1 MRRIPSDIKIEIIR
15 KSLEGY
21 SIPEISK
28 LYNVSVGSV
37 FGIITEETKKENFFP
52 AFREI
57 AKIIKKKNLNI
68 YDLIPAIHL
77 ISKIEEL
84 GLTSEFIDKFLDL
97 GDLKGFRLDMNLDE
111 FLNKIIDII
120 NFEKS
125 NQIQIHDIP
134 SSIENEKNLLDK
146 VRREKEMIEKEV
158 NNLCGNIGVMKSQ
171 ILEYIERKPL
181 FLKFQKDTDAWYK
194 SLGWYTFTSRFEK
207 ASNEI
212 GINIDPDT
220 LYKILFSIHKN
231 PDKNSELNKIIL
243 NYCHIF

>member
-15 KSLEGY
+15 KYLEGH
-21 SIPEISK
+21 SIPEISN
-28 LYNVSVGSV
+28 LYNVSVASV
-37 FGIITEETKKENFFP
+37 SAIITEETKKELFFA

-57 AKIIKKKNLNI
+57 SKIIRKKNLNI

-84 GLTSEFIDKFLDL
+84 GLTSEFFDKYLDL
-97 GDLKGFRLDMNLDE
+97 ADSKSFRLNMNLEE

-134 SSIENEKNLLDK
+134 SFSQNEKNLLDK
-146 VRREKEMIEKEV
+146 VHREKEMIEKEV

-171 ILEYIERKPL
+171 ILEYIKLKPL
-181 FLKFQKDTDAWYK
+181 FLRFKENTDAFSK
-194 SLGWYTFTSRFEK
+194 SVGWYTYPPLFEK

-212 GINIDPDT
+212 GVIIDPD
-220 LYKILFSIHKN
+220 ILINKLHFIYENPHKN
-231 PDKNSELNKIIL
+231 AELIRIIL
-243 NYCHIF
+243 NL